1 MWSRILPA
9 LVAVA
14 LTAACSSTTDNL
26 VEVVDGPG
34 SPTSIPSGPGTTL
47 DLGEPTLTDDVEVTT
62 VGVGDVKFGM
72 TVDEA
77 QVAAGTELTRQDGG
91 TDTCWVVVPREGP
104 EGLTF
109 IVDRDRIERVD
120 IAVPG
125 VDTPSGA
132 GVGLSQSELEELFPE
147 RLESVDVL
155 GGREY
160 TFVPNDPGESEL
172 RIVFLTD
179 GTDVVSY
186 RAGRLPIVK
195 APGC

>member
-1 MWSRILPA
+1 MSSRIPLVLAA
-9 LVAVA
+9 LALAV
-14 LTAACSSTTDNL
+14 ACSSSTDNL

-34 SPTSIPSGPGTTL
+34 TTTSVPSGPGTTL
-47 DLGEPTLTDDVEVTT
+47 DLGEATLTDDVEVTT
-62 VGVGDVKFGM
+62 VGIGDVKFGM
-72 TVDEA
+72 TVEEA

-91 TDTCWVVVPREGP
+91 TETCWVVVPREGP
-104 EGLTF
+104 DGVSF
-109 IVDRDRIERVD
+109 IVDQDRIERVD
-120 IAVPG
+120 VTAPD

-132 GVGLSQSELEELFPE
+132 GVGLSQTELEALFPE

-186 RAGRLPIVK
+186 RAGRLPVVK